1 MTGKILGN
9 RYELIKKIGAG
20 GMAIVYKAKCRL
32 LNRMVAIKILRNEL
46 IEDQEFVSRFNIE
59 SQAAA
64 SLSHSNIV
72 SIYDVGRQDDIH
84 YIVMEYI
91 DGETLKDCIV
101 RNGALNWK
109 DAVNYAIQIC
119 SALEHAHR
127 KQIVHRDIKPH
138 NIMVTK
144 EGVLKVTDFGVA
156 RAVTSSTL
164 TLDGN
169 TIGSVHYFSPEQARG
184 GYTDEKSD
192 LYSLGVVLYEMV
204 TGKLPFESDTPVS
217 IALKHL
223 QEKPREPMELEPGIP
238 TGLNNIIIK
247 TNYILNLPFNVR
259 LKENARKLRKAENF
273 SEVVFWKQV
282 RNKEFWNLDFDRQR
296 IIGNYIVDFYVKSLG
311 LVIEIDGES
320 HNDKE
325 EYDNK
330 RNTYLTDL
338 GLKIY
343 RISKYRVLHDL
354 NNVMLELE
362 NYIIKQ
368 YQ

>member
-1 MTGKILGN
+1 M
-9 RYELIKKIGAG
+9 
-20 GMAIVYKAKCRL
+20 
-32 LNRMVAIKILRNEL
+32 NE
-46 IEDQEFVSRFNIE
+46 
-59 SQAAA
+59 
-64 SLSHSNIV
+64 
-72 SIYDVGRQDDIH
+72 
-84 YIVMEYI
+84 
-91 DGETLKDCIV
+91 
-101 RNGALNWK
+101 
-109 DAVNYAIQIC
+109 QIC
-119 SALEHAHR
+119 
-127 KQIVHRDIKPH
+127 I
-138 NIMVTK
+138 
-144 EGVLKVTDFGVA
+144 
-156 RAVTSSTL
+156 
-164 TLDGN
+164 
-169 TIGSVHYFSPEQARG
+169 
-184 GYTDEKSD
+184 
-192 LYSLGVVLYEMV
+192 
-204 TGKLPFESDTPVS
+204 
-217 IALKHL
+217 
-223 QEKPREPMELEPGIP
+223 
-238 TGLNNIIIK
+238 NNRIIK